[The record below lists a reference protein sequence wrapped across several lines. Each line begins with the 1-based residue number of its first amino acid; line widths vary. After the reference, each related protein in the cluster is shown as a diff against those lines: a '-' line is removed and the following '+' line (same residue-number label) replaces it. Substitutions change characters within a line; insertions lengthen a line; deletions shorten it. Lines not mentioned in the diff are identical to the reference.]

1 MESLLAGDPV
11 RLGRYSVVGRVERAT
26 GPEWAGGEVRLLGR
40 AAGGGRTVVLT
51 VPAGGLAGDVECAA
65 RFRAEAVNSQAV
77 RGSWLYAVTEV
88 ADSGVA
94 DEPVW
99 HAGEYVPQLGLPGVL
114 GVLGGPLPVGSV
126 RAWGAALAEALAAV
140 HGAGLVHGGV
150 VPGNVRV
157 TARGPSL
164 AGFGAVRV
172 ASVEGTDRTALP
184 GLNVRYLAPELL
196 TGGRPRPASDVF
208 ALGAVLAYAST
219 AHSPY
224 EEVAEHADP
233 PAEVARRISRG
244 EAQLD
249 AVPEGLRELI
259 ERCLRQDPAE
269 RPSAATVAELL
280 RGDSPRDG
288 DAGPERV
295 VGDVSTQPTR
305 LLTPNRPD
313 GAIDDAT
320 EGPAEDADVESGAD
334 VPTLL
339 VGAAAARAAGGP
351 SETEGPVFGAELA
364 HSTRW
369 LPRRVWAEISRQT
382 TRALLA
388 EGTETDADRTD
399 SVDAGAVR
407 ADADRTDVAGTAERA
422 DSPVPH
428 GAPEGARPLG
438 ADAAATE
445 ATPPASTRRTTLVAA
460 LAGAVGVV
468 AGGTALQLWRP
479 LEGEPSG
486 STSSSG
492 STDNK
497 AGGSDAKQ
505 PSGEPS
511 GETGAPAA
519 SGKRLPPRPLW
530 RRALPGDA
538 MSGPVVCWD
547 NRVLVVPTRYAV
559 LGLDPRTGKQL
570 WARRDVD
577 SARDVV
583 LTNGDQVAVL
593 APEDLVLLSPTD
605 GAVLARVPAADL
617 RDKKSDGNL
626 SIVDV
631 GLGDELWI
639 SSPSVMPT
647 PTLHPG
653 LDLQRFDL
661 GKRRERWRVTVTDK
675 GREVRDRH
683 TARAYPDRKLVLA
696 ATQDRGEGRDHGSV
710 RIAGLDQDSGERR
723 WEREVRGISDEA
735 RVTLTSS
742 PSLVLVSAKNK
753 LVAYDPQRGR
763 QLWSHTADSTPLL
776 GHGTLAGDLVYVTD
790 VGNTTHALDAR
801 SGDPRWSNGPGAKLA
816 QVSYPPTTLVSRAG
830 DLVLVTSAAEVD
842 AFDAQEGSL
851 RWRFA
856 DLDTTDAD
864 GAGEGRLHL
873 LNDELVAVR
882 VGTDLLVM
890 PVR

>member
-26 GPEWAGGEVRLLGR
+26 GQERVGSEVRLVGR
-40 AAGGGRTVVLT
+40 AEGGGRSVVLT
-51 VPAGGLAGDVECAA
+51 VPPAGLAADAECAA

-88 ADSGVA
+88 AEPGVA
-94 DEPVW
+94 EEPVW
-99 HAGEYVPQLGLPGVL
+99 HAGEYVPQLGLPDVL

-126 RAWGAALAEALAAV
+126 RAWGTALAEALAAV

-157 TARGPSL
+157 TTRGPSL

-208 ALGAVLAYAST
+208 ALGAVLVYAST
-219 AHSPY
+219 ARSPY
-224 EEVAEHADP
+224 EGVAEHAGP
-233 PAEVARRISRG
+233 PAEVARRIIGG

-249 AVPEGLRELI
+249 AVPVELRELI
-259 ERCLRQDPAE
+259 GRCLTRDPAE

-280 RGDSPRDG
+280 RGDCGADAEEGGASDEETPLDG
-288 DAGPERV
+288 DAAPERV
-295 VGDVSTQPTR
+295 VADVSTR
-305 LLTPNRPD
+305 LLTPTRPG
-313 GAIDDAT
+313 GALDEATGDVADDV
-320 EGPAEDADVESGAD
+320 AEEVDAGLGGSD

-339 VGAAAARAAGGP
+339 VGAAAARAVGG
-351 SETEGPVFGAELA
+351 SSAAEVPVFGAELA

-369 LPRRVWAEISRQT
+369 LPRRVWAELSRQT

-388 EGTETDADRTD
+388 EGPETD
-399 SVDAGAVR
+399 AVR
-407 ADADRTDVAGTAERA
+407 ADAVRADASGTVERA
-422 DSPVPH
+422 GGPVPD
-428 GAPEGARPLG
+428 G
-438 ADAAATE
+438 ATE
-445 ATPPASTRRTTLVAA
+445 ASPRASTRRTTLFAA

-479 LEGEPSG
+479 LESEASG
-486 STSSSG
+486 GTGDSG
-492 STDNK
+492 DTNDK
-497 AGGSDAKQ
+497 AGGSDADQ

-511 GETGAPAA
+511 GETGPPAA
-519 SGKRLPPRPLW
+519 SGKRLPPKPLW
-530 RRALPGDA
+530 RRGLPGDA

-547 NRVLVVPTRYAV
+547 NRVVVVPTRYAV
-559 LGLDPRTGKQL
+559 LGLDLRTGKQL

-583 LTNGDQVAVL
+583 LTGGDQVAVL
-593 APEDLVLLSPTD
+593 APEELVLLSPTN

-617 RDKKSDGNL
+617 RDKKSDGNP

-631 GLGDELWI
+631 GQGELWI
-639 SSPSVMPT
+639 SSPSVMSA
-647 PTLHPG
+647 PTLHSG

-661 GKRRERWRVTVTDK
+661 DKRRERWRATVTDK

-696 ATQDRGEGRDHGSV
+696 ATQDRGEDRDHGSV
-710 RIAGLDQDSGERR
+710 RIAGLDQESGERR
-723 WEREVRGISDEA
+723 WEREMRGISAEA

-742 PSLVLVSAKNK
+742 PSLALVSAKNK

-763 QLWSHTADSTPLL
+763 QLWSHTADSSPLL

-830 DLVLVTSAAEVD
+830 DLVLVTSVAEID
-842 AFDAQEGSL
+842 AFDAKEGSL

-864 GAGEGRLHL
+864 GAPEGRLHL

-882 VGTDLLVM
+882 VGTELLVL